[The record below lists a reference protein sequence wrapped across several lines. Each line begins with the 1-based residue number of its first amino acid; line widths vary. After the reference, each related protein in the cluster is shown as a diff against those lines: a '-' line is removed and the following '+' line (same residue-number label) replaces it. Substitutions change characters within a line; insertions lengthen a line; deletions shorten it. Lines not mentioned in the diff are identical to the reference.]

1 MHFKECNRI
10 KILASVQVFCWIILQ
25 RCFIVL
31 KLTTNLSF
39 GLFSNR
45 KHQTFFYQTKPII
58 IVRSSFDIIWYC
70 CHLTNRF
77 RDCKITNFQNVFDN
91 KKYLNVII
99 IFYIRSFIY
108 YLCIVVPSVK
118 TNNIRFLRSRINWL
132 TLNG

>member
-1 MHFKECNRI
+1 MFYCV
-10 KILASVQVFCWIILQ
+10 KINHEP
-25 RCFIVL
+25 FIWFIQQQ
-31 KLTTNLSF
+31 KAPNI
-39 GLFSNR
+39 
-45 KHQTFFYQTKPII
+45 FYQTKPII
-58 IVRSSFDIIWYC
+58 IVRSSFVIIWYC

-118 TNNIRFLRSRINWL
+118 TNNIRFFAFTNQLAYIKWL
-132 TLNG
+132 NFRYNNVIPYCASFYTTN